1 MCVSNIGF
9 SINVYSVPILNSFF
23 NMYVKIRT
31 FFKLHRSASDP
42 KDAGSFK
49 KMTKAPFSAHLPTV
63 VNGDILE
70 FFMNIR

>member
-1 MCVSNIGF
+1 MCVSSIAL
-9 SINVYSVPILNSFF
+9 SINVYTLPFKI
-23 NMYVKIRT
+23 YVKIRT

-49 KMTKAPFSAHLPTV
+49 KMTKAPISAHLPTV